1 MRKTKKITHKVR
13 TQRVKHSGT
22 SLKTNKRKG
31 HRKAPAQSKKTFP
44 VIEKLNPPNHDRLLK
59 TLAKLEVIKPWQV
72 FEVNLFQV
80 EVKVTKGG
88 KEKSAAIVY
97 FDNVSYAQINK
108 RTYDGRSRGMTPK
121 SVVVHS
127 HLEAPLVPGF
137 YSLKNVVCRA
147 DGKSGRLI
155 LLKTPQTMW
164 QKVAV

>member
-1 MRKTKKITHKVR
+1 MVTKKIAQGFRK
-13 TQRVKHSGT
+13 QRVKHAGASNV
-22 SLKTNKRKG
+22 KTNKRKG
-31 HRKAPAQSKKTFP
+31 RRKVPAQTKKTPP
-44 VIEKLNPPNHDRLLK
+44 VIQKLNPPNHDRLLK
-59 TLAKLEVIKPWQV
+59 TLAKFEQIKPWQV

-80 EVKVTKGG
+80 EVKVTKGC
-88 KEKSAAIVY
+88 KEKSAAVVY
-97 FDNVSYAQINK
+97 FDRVSWAQIKK
-108 RTYDGRSRGMTPK
+108 RTYDGRSKGVAPK